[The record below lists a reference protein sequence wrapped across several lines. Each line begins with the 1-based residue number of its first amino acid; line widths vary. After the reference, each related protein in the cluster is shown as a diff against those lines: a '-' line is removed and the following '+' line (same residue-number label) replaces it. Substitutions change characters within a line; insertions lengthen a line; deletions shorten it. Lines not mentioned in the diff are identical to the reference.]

1 MRVIGLTGGIGTGK
15 TVVSQILRE
24 LGAEVIEADRV
35 GHEAY
40 QPGTEAWQAVVR
52 EFGQDVLQ
60 PSGEIDR
67 KRLGAVVFGDPK
79 ALERLNAIMH
89 PRIYRMVEERLAKLR
104 VHGVRAAV
112 VEAAIL
118 IEAGWTP
125 LVDEV
130 WVVTAEEEEVIRR
143 LQGRTALSEEQVR
156 SRMRSQMS
164 SAERVAHA
172 DVVIENKRDL
182 ADLRDQIESVWR
194 SRINGRA

>member
-79 ALERLNAIMH
+79 ALELLNAIMH

-104 VHGVRAAV
+104 VQGVRAAV